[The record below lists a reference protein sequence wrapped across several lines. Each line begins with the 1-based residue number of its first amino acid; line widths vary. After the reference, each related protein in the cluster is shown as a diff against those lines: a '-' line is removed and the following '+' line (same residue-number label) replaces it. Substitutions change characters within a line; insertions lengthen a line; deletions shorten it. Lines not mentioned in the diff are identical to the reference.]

1 MTVFR
6 RGEVWAYKPV
16 LDRPGQ
22 SLLRLI
28 VSADGLNDSPIP
40 VVLGCQVVDHDP
52 GSLLA
57 VRIDDH
63 GWAVVTTIEQV
74 VKRRLI
80 EVAGVTSASE
90 QQAVDAA
97 LRAAQDL

>member
-6 RGEVWAYKPV
+6 RGEVWAYRPV

-22 SLLRLI
+22 SLFRLI

-40 VVLGCQVVDHDP
+40 VVLGCQIVEQDP

-57 VRIDDH
+57 VRVEDH

-74 VKRRLI
+74 VKRRLV
-80 EVAGVTSASE
+80 EMAGVISASE
-90 QQAVDAA
+90 QQDVDAA

>member
-6 RGEVWAYKPV
+6 RGQVWTYKPV
-16 LDRPGQ
+16 LDRPDQ

-40 VVLGCQVVDHDP
+40 VVLGCQVVEQDP

-57 VRIDDH
+57 VRIEDH
-63 GWAVVTTIEQV
+63 GWVVVTTIEQV
-74 VKRRLI
+74 VKRRLV
-80 EVAGVTSASE
+80 EVAGVIAPSE
-90 QQAVDAA
+90 QQDVDAA